1 MTDAVSPRE
10 APDPLE
16 PEERLLADLRSR
28 PEGLA
33 SREVERRLVHYGANE
48 SVRRGRRQ
56 SPLPEVA
63 PELPPYARPPEDV
76 ARDLASDLTL
86 GLTEAA
92 AAARLVERGPNRLPT
107 PSRPPY
113 LGIAARQLVDPL
125 VGLLIAA
132 AVVSFAI
139 GEPLEASVIAAIV
152 VLNAV
157 LGFVQEAG
165 AERAVLAL
173 RSAVQ
178 RTAEV
183 VRDGHEREIAVEEL
197 VPGDVI
203 VLREG
208 DRVPADAR
216 IATAERLELDESALT
231 GESVP
236 VDKQAAAVASAAPL
250 AERTS
255 MVFAGT
261 AVTRGRGRA
270 LITATGVDTE
280 VGTIAALTAQA
291 KPPPTP
297 LQRRLAQLS
306 RAMVALGLGV
316 TAALT
321 FGMLA
326 RGSSLEEAFLVGVS
340 VAVAAVPEGL
350 AATVTIALAQ
360 GARAMSASGAIVR
373 RLTAVET
380 LGGAT
385 VIAADKTG
393 TLTINQLRIAA
404 VRPLGGRT
412 EIEVLEAGALAS
424 TADLVADGERLRIAG
439 DPVDGAFLL
448 ALAEAETPDPRA
460 SDDRRL
466 LLELPFDP
474 WRKRLTMAYEEKGGR
489 RVLVKGAPETLIE
502 RSRLDDESR
511 HELLAAAMDWA
522 ADGLRVLAVGERR
535 LSGDLPGEDELDDD
549 IELVGLVGLRDP
561 LRATAAD
568 SIRQA
573 REAGIKV
580 AMLTGDH
587 PVTAAAIARSLEL
600 GDGAPLTGREL
611 AELNEAELRVA
622 IRGQEVF
629 ARVTPADKLR
639 LVEALQE
646 AGHVVCVTGDGVNDT
661 PALRRADVGVAMGSS
676 GTEAAREAAEIV
688 LTDDDLATI
697 VAAIREGRRIAD
709 NVRKFV
715 AFLLSANLGEVVL
728 FAIAVI
734 AGLGVPMTVVQVLTV
749 NLLTDGLPAVALSR
763 DPASATTMH
772 QPPRGHGTLFPRRL
786 QLALGLAGLAV
797 GMAATA
803 AYVVGRELAPEA
815 AQTMAFATI
824 ALAELVFVFS
834 IRSMDEPAWRGPRN
848 GALVASVLASA
859 ALVALIVYL
868 PLLQAPFGTE
878 SLGVVELAVVAG
890 LALLPAALIEAV
902 KTLRRT
908 NVNLNSTEARR

>member
-1 MTDAVSPRE
+1 MTAAVEDPRS
-10 APDPLE
+10 AT
-16 PEERLLADLRSR
+16 
-28 PEGLA
+28 
-33 SREVERRLVHYGANE
+33 
-48 SVRRGRRQ
+48 
-56 SPLPEVA
+56 EVA
-63 PELPPYARPPEDV
+63 PGGLAPPHARPPEDV
-76 ARDLASDLTL
+76 ARDSASDLAR
-86 GLTEAA
+86 GLAEAQA
-92 AAARLVERGPNRLPT
+92 ENRRSEVGPNRLPT

-113 LGIAARQLVDPL
+113 VAIAARQLADPL
-125 VGLLIAA
+125 VGLLVAA
-132 AVVSFAI
+132 AAVSFAI
-139 GEPLEASVIAAIV
+139 GESLEASVVGAIV

-173 RSAVQ
+173 RSSV
-178 RTAEV
+178 RRSAEV
-183 VRDGHEREIAVEEL
+183 IRDGREREIPVEEL

-208 DRVPADAR
+208 DRIPADAR
-216 IATAERLELDESALT
+216 VAAAERLELDESALT
-231 GESVP
+231 GESTP
-236 VDKQAAAVASAAPL
+236 VDKRLAAVAADAPL
-250 AERTS
+250 AERNS

-270 LITATGVDTE
+270 LVTATGVNTQ
-280 VGTIAALTAQA
+280 VGTIASLTAQA

-306 RAMVALGLGV
+306 RTMVALGLGV

-321 FGMLA
+321 VGMLA
-326 RGSSLEEAFLVGVS
+326 RGSSLQEAFLVGVS

-393 TLTINQLRIAA
+393 TLTVNQLRITA
-404 VRPLGGRT
+404 VRPLAGAT
-412 EIEVLEAGALAS
+412 DTAVLEAGVLAS
-424 TADLVADGERLRIAG
+424 TAELLDDRGGLRIAG

-448 ALAEAETPDPRA
+448 ALAAEGSPDPRA
-460 SDDRRL
+460 SAGRLL

-474 WRKRLTMAYEEKGGR
+474 LRKRLTVMYEEDGCR
-489 RVLVKGAPETLIE
+489 RVVVKGAPETLVA
-502 RSRLDDESR
+502 RSRLDEDR
-511 HELLAAAMDWA
+511 RRQLLAGALAWA

-535 LSGDLPGEDELDDD
+535 IVGDLPAEDELDQE
-549 IELVGLVGLRDP
+549 IELLGLVGLRDP

-573 REAGIKV
+573 RGAGIEV

-600 GDGAPLTGREL
+600 GTGPPLTGSDLE
-611 AELNEAELRVA
+611 EMDDAELREAV
-622 IRGQEVF
+622 RHHKVF
-629 ARVTPADKLR
+629 ARVTPADKLH

-646 AGHVVCVTGDGVNDT
+646 AGHVVAVTGDGVNDT
-661 PALRRADVGVAMGSS
+661 PALRRADVGVAMGAS

-688 LTDDDLATI
+688 LTDDDFATI
-697 VAAIREGRRIAD
+697 IAAIREGRRIGD

-728 FAIAVI
+728 FAIAVM
-734 AGLGVPMTVVQVLTV
+734 AGLGAPMTVVQVLTV

-763 DPASATTMH
+763 DPSSPETMRRR
-772 QPPRGHGTLFPRRL
+772 PRGHGTLFPRRL

-797 GMAATA
+797 GLAATA
-803 AYVVGRELAPEA
+803 AYTIGRELAPDA

-824 ALAELVFVFS
+824 ALAELVLVFS
-834 IRSMDEPAWRGPRN
+834 IRSTEAPAWRGPRN
-848 GALVASVLASA
+848 SALVASVVASA
-859 ALVALIVYL
+859 ALLALTIYFP
-868 PLLQAPFGTE
+868 PLQEPFGTE
-878 SLGVVELAVVAG
+878 ALGAAELTVVAG
-890 LALLPAALIEAV
+890 LALFPTALIEAV
-902 KTLRRT
+902 KALRTRT
-908 NVNLNSTEARR
+908 RAAGMNPDRGRCT

>member
-1 MTDAVSPRE
+1 MAAAIDEGRRSPGFDMVSR
-10 APDPLE
+10 
-16 PEERLLADLRSR
+16 LRS
-28 PEGLA
+28 PPHA
-33 SREVERRLVHYGANE
+33 
-48 SVRRGRRQ
+48 
-56 SPLPEVA
+56 
-63 PELPPYARPPEDV
+63 LPPADV
-76 ARDLASDLTL
+76 ARDLTSDLSL
-86 GLTEAA
+86 GLSESRAA
-92 AAARLVERGPNRLPT
+92 ALLEEVGPNRLPM
-107 PSRPPY
+107 PARPRY
-113 LGIAARQLVDPL
+113 AAIAARQLADPL
-125 VGLLIAA
+125 VGLLVAA
-132 AVVSFAI
+132 ATVSFAV

-157 LGFVQEAG
+157 LGFVQEVG

-178 RTAEV
+178 RSAEV
-183 VRDGHEREIAVEEL
+183 IRDGREREISVEEL

-216 IATAERLELDESALT
+216 LATAERLELDESALT
-231 GESVP
+231 GESTP
-236 VDKQAAAVASAAPL
+236 VDKRIAAVAGETPL
-250 AERTS
+250 ADRSS
-255 MVFAGT
+255 MVFSGT
-261 AVTRGRGRA
+261 GVTRGRGRA
-270 LITATGVDTE
+270 LVTATGVNTE
-280 VGTIAALTAQA
+280 VGTIARLTAQA

-297 LQRRLAQLS
+297 LQQRLAQLS

-326 RGSSLEEAFLVGVS
+326 RGASLEEAFLVGVS

-360 GARAMSASGAIVR
+360 GARAMSATGAIVR
-373 RLTAVET
+373 RLSAVET
-380 LGGAT
+380 LGSAT

-393 TLTINQLRIAA
+393 TLTVNQLRVAA
-404 VRPLGGRT
+404 LRPVAGVT
-412 EIEVLEAGALAS
+412 DAAVLEAGVLAS
-424 TADLVADGERLRIAG
+424 TAELLDDGGSLRIAG

-448 ALAEAETPDPRA
+448 ALASEETPDPRA
-460 SDDRRL
+460 SADRQL

-474 WRKRLTMAYEEKGGR
+474 LRKRLTVVYEEAGCR
-489 RVLVKGAPETLIE
+489 RVVVKGAPETLVA
-502 RSRLDDESR
+502 RSRLDEAPR
-511 HELLAAAMDWA
+511 RELLAGAMAWA

-535 LSGDLPGEDELDDD
+535 FSGALPAEDELDAE
-549 IELVGLVGLRDP
+549 IELLGLVGLRDP
-561 LRATAAD
+561 LRATAKA

-573 REAGIKV
+573 RAAGLKV

-587 PVTAAAIARSLEL
+587 PVTAASIARSLEL
-600 GDGAPLTGREL
+600 GDGPPLTGRQLE
-611 AELNEAELRVA
+611 EMDDAELREA
-622 IRGQEVF
+622 TGQHDVF
-629 ARVTPADKLR
+629 ARVTPADKLH
-639 LVEALQE
+639 LVEAFQR
-646 AGHVVCVTGDGVNDT
+646 AGHVVAVTGDGVNDT
-661 PALRRADVGVAMGSS
+661 PALRRADVGIAMGAS

-688 LTDDDLATI
+688 LTDDDFATI

-763 DPASATTMH
+763 DPSSPTTMRRR
-772 QPPRGHGTLFPRRL
+772 PRGHGPLFPRQL
-786 QLALGLAGLAV
+786 QVALGLAGLAV
-797 GMAATA
+797 GLAATA

-834 IRSMDEPAWRGPRN
+834 IRSTDAPAWRGPRN
-848 GALVASVLASA
+848 NALVASVLASA
-859 ALVALIVYL
+859 ALLILMIYL
-868 PLLQAPFGTE
+868 SPLQAPFGTE
-878 SLGVVELAVVAG
+878 ALAGTELAVVAA
-890 LALLPAALIEAV
+890 LALLPTALVEAV
-902 KTLRRT
+902 K
-908 NVNLNSTEARR
+908 ARRRRNKPTLVAGSEVTP